1 MDSRRGHRSDRS
13 DLPPV
18 PGPATSPFVSIAPC
32 TWVKRPNAWNDQVMV
47 LRSEI
52 QAKARRDAIT
62 AASTGGAYGEGFVLV
77 SSYGMVSANPAHF
90 VLPDWVREWDY
101 VILDEGHKIR
111 NASTR

>member
-1 MDSRRGHRSDRS
+1 M
-13 DLPPV
+13 
-18 PGPATSPFVSIAPC
+18 
-32 TWVKRPNAWNDQVMV
+32 
-47 LRSEI
+47 
-52 QAKARRDAIT
+52 AKARQDAIT

-111 NASTR
+111 NASTRWVGGARWDWRMSVKGGELACFSLSGDSRHGRTMHPQWLS